1 MKIKR
6 TLDRI
11 PGGMMMV
18 PLLLGVTVHTLFP
31 GAEGTFG
38 SFTGAMLSKSAPL
51 AILAVFFL
59 CVGATIRFSATPYI
73 LKKGGA
79 LLLTK
84 IGVAAVAGFVGAYFL
99 GQGTVEG
106 GVLGGLSVLAIVASM
121 NDTNGGLYMALIT
134 QYGKKE
140 DAGAYT
146 LMSIEGGPFLTMLTL
161 IAINAAGFAMPGF
174 EWQKMLGAVLPLIL
188 GMILGNLDEDL
199 REFLARGVPVVIPFF
214 AFSLGA
220 QMKFDDIWRASFTG
234 VLMGLSVVAITG
246 VALWTTDRLT
256 GGTGVA
262 GLAAASTAGNAA
274 TVPMAIVAANPAYR
288 EAALQA
294 TAIVASS
301 VIVTAILVPLVT
313 AWWAGRVAARE
324 RAPLGRAFG
333 TRPGIGTVQEQ
344 VTIIAANSEEI

>member
-18 PLLLGVTVHTLFP
+18 PLLLGVAVHTLFP
-31 GAEGTFG
+31 NAEGTFS
-38 SFTGAMLSKSAPL
+38 SFTGAMLSKSGSL
-51 AILAVFFL
+51 AILGVFFF

-84 IGVAAVAGFVGAYFL
+84 IGVAAVAGLVAAHFL
-99 GQGTVEG
+99 GQGMVAG
-106 GVLGGLSVLAIVASM
+106 GVLSGLSVLAIVASM

-146 LMSIEGGPFLTMLTL
+146 LMSIEGGPLLTMLTL
-161 IAINAAGFAMPGF
+161 IAINAVGFAMPPFGW
-174 EWQKMLGAVLPLIL
+174 EKMLGAVLPLIL

-199 REFLARGVPVVIPFF
+199 RDFLARGVPVVIPFF

-246 VALWTTDRLT
+246 VALWTADCLT

-262 GLAAASTAGNAA
+262 GLAAATTAGNAA
-274 TVPMAIVAANPAYR
+274 TVPLAIVGANPAYGPV
-288 EAALQA
+288 AGKA

-301 VIVTAILVPLVT
+301 VIVSAILVPLLT
-313 AWWAGRVAARE
+313 AWWAGRVAARQ
-324 RAPLGRAFG
+324 RAAAARNAGMPPPIKPA
-333 TRPGIGTVQEQ
+333 PKQMAAV
-344 VTIIAANSEEI
+344 AANSEEN